1 MPTVNQKLS
10 RWGSNVRK
18 YLFTAPLNQRGVKE
32 AWDLGDFR
40 RSVEF
45 CIKAPFGEVD
55 ARHRAAELGAAYTA
69 GDQDLQREVLI
80 MLTEKFGN
88 DDALIDKHIKLYQAA
103 DDSNRKQAAT
113 ALREALKPR
122 RFALLTRFTSL
133 VDGVRFLVDMRTQ
146 ILELLRAGDKLA
158 TLDADLTEL
167 FRLWF
172 DPGFLDVQRVT
183 WSSSA
188 SLLEK
193 LMEYEANH
201 SIVSWQDLKNR
212 LDGDRRCYTLFHP
225 RMPEEP
231 LAILHV
237 ALTRGIASNVQHL
250 LDVKMSY
257 TDPEDADTAVFYS
270 ITSPQKGLRGISFG
284 EYLIKQ
290 AVKELRSELPDLNT
304 FVTLS
309 PAPGFRPW
317 LEKNFAVDDFANL
330 PFSAATFDSA
340 LTSLKAN
347 NKPIWIGELEQLL
360 TRKCLQYLTTMEGGR
375 PINPVARFHLR
386 NGAYIHRI
394 NLFGDMSENGL
405 RSAAG
410 MMVNYGYS
418 LKHMEENL
426 TTLHSGKLPVASVL
440 VKSARQLAL
449 EVEHLVSV

>member
-10 RWGSNVRK
+10 RWGLNVKK
-18 YLFTAPLNQRGVKE
+18 YLFTAPGNQVAANS
-32 AWDLGDFR
+32 AWELEDFR
-40 RSVEF
+40 QSVEF
-45 CIKAPFGEVD
+45 CINAPFGEVD

-69 GDQDLQREVLI
+69 CNQDLQRQVLI
-80 MLTEKFGN
+80 MLTEEFGN
-88 DDALIDKHIKLYQAA
+88 DDALINKHIQQYQAA
-103 DDSNRKQAAT
+103 DDIGRKQAAT

-133 VDGVRFLVDMRTQ
+133 ADGVRFLVDMRAQ
-146 ILELLRAGDKLA
+146 VLELLRQGDKLA

-237 ALTRGIASNVQHL
+237 ALTKGIASNVQHL
-250 LDVKMSY
+250 LDVNNPY
-257 TDPEDADTAVFYS
+257 TNPEDADTAVFYS

-290 AVKELRSELPDLNT
+290 AVKELRSELPDLRT

-309 PAPGFRPW
+309 PVPGFRPW
-317 LEKNFAVDDFANL
+317 LEKNFVEGDFDQL
-330 PFSAATFDSA
+330 PFSATTFGAA
-340 LTSLKAN
+340 LASLGTAA
-347 NKPIWIGELEQLL
+347 KPIWLPELENLL
-360 TRKCLQYLTTMEGGR
+360 KRKCLQYLTTMDRGR
-375 PINPVARFHLR
+375 PINSVARFHLR

-394 NLFGDMSENGL
+394 NLFGDMSENGIN
-405 RSAAG
+405 SAAG

-426 TTLHSGKLPVASVL
+426 TTLQSGKLPVAAGL
-440 VKSARQLAL
+440 YKSARQLGL
-449 EVEHLVSV
+449 SVEHLVSV

>member
-10 RWGSNVRK
+10 RWRSSVRK
-18 YLFTAPLNQRGVKE
+18 YLFTAPGIHRGSKDVWSLE
-32 AWDLGDFR
+32 DFR
-40 RSVEF
+40 RAVEF

-55 ARHRAAELGAAYTA
+55 ARHRAAELGAAYA
-69 GDQDLQREVLI
+69 NCDQDLQRQVLI
-80 MLTEKFGN
+80 MLTEEFGN
-88 DDALIDKHIKLYQAA
+88 DDRLIDKHIKQYQAA
-103 DDSNRKQAAT
+103 DDRSRKQAAT
-113 ALREALKPR
+113 ALREALKPQR
-122 RFALLTRFTSL
+122 LALLTRFTSL
-133 VDGVRFLVDMRTQ
+133 ADGVRFLVDMRTQ
-146 ILELLRAGDKLA
+146 ILELLRNDDKLA
-158 TLDADLTEL
+158 ALDADLTEL

-183 WSSSA
+183 WASSA

-250 LDVKMSY
+250 LDVNTPY
-257 TDPEDADTAVFYS
+257 TDPEEADTAVFYS

-290 AVKELRSELPDLNT
+290 AVKELRKELPDLKT

-317 LEKNFAVDDFANL
+317 LEKSFVDGDFDKL
-330 PFSAATFDSA
+330 PFSASTFGSA
-340 LTSLKAN
+340 LASLGAKAQ
-347 NKPIWIGELEQLL
+347 PIWLPELEQLL
-360 TRKCLQYLTTMEGGR
+360 SRKCLQYLTTMERGR
-375 PINPVARFHLR
+375 PINSVARFHLR

-394 NLFGDMSENGL
+394 NLFGDMSANGL
-405 RSAAG
+405 NSGAG

-426 TTLHSGKLPVASVL
+426 TTLQSGKLPVATAL
-440 VKSARQLAL
+440 VKSARQLGLNA
-449 EVEHLVSV
+449 EHLVSV